1 MSKQTINV
9 GTTANDGTGS
19 TIRAGGQIINANFTE
34 LYAALGDG
42 TDLQFSVSGVSNGQG
57 LIYNSSNSQFE
68 PGAILTPTGTDT
80 IENKTIDSASN
91 TLTLDLGEGTLTGT
105 TAEFNTALQDG
116 SFATLAGSE
125 SITNKTFDTSNTFP
139 TISIRDES
147 STSVSV
153 GLGGNF
159 SILGTGGVNTSL
171 NGSEMSISI
180 SSLDATS
187 IADGSV
193 SNTEFQYLNGVSS
206 NIQTQINA
214 ITGGLTSIA
223 ASIALG

>member
-42 TDLQFSVSGVSNGQG
+42 ADLQFSVSGVSNGQG

-68 PGAILTPTGTDT
+68 PGAILTATGTDT
-80 IENKTIDSASN
+80 LENKTF
-91 TLTLDLGEGTLTGT
+91 DLGDNTLTGT

-206 NIQTQINA
+206 NIQTQIDA
-214 ITGGLTSIA
+214 ISGGLTSIA

>member
-68 PGAILTPTGTDT
+68 PGAILTATGTDT
-80 IENKTIDSASN
+80 LENKTF
-91 TLTLDLGEGTLTGT
+91 DLGDNTLTGT

-206 NIQTQINA
+206 NIQTQIDA
-214 ITGGLTSIA
+214 ISGGLTSIA

>member
-42 TDLQFSVSGVSNGQG
+42 ADLQFSVSGVSNGQG

-68 PGAILTPTGTDT
+68 PGAILTATGTDT
-80 IENKTIDSASN
+80 LENKTF
-91 TLTLDLGEGTLTGT
+91 DLGDNTLTGT

-153 GLGGNF
+153 GLGGKFLYFRNRW
-159 SILGTGGVNTSL
+159 SKYI
-171 NGSEMSISI
+171 IKW
-180 SSLDATS
+180 
-187 IADGSV
+187 
-193 SNTEFQYLNGVSS
+193 
-206 NIQTQINA
+206 
-214 ITGGLTSIA
+214 
-223 ASIALG
+223 

>member
-9 GTTANDGTGS
+9 GTTANDGSGS

-68 PGAILTPTGTDT
+68 PGAILTATGTDT
-80 IENKTIDSASN
+80 LENKTF
-91 TLTLDLGEGTLTGT
+91 DLGDNTLTGT

-206 NIQTQINA
+206 NIQTQIDA
-214 ITGGLTSIA
+214 ISGGLTSIA

>member
-42 TDLQFSVSGVSNGQG
+42 ADLQFSVSGVSNGQG

-68 PGAILTPTGTDT
+68 PGAILTATGTDT
-80 IENKTIDSASN
+80 LENKTF
-91 TLTLDLGEGTLTGT
+91 DLGDNTLTGT

-206 NIQTQINA
+206 NIQTQIDA
-214 ITGGLTSIA
+214 IPGGLTSIA

>member
-68 PGAILTPTGTDT
+68 PGSILTATGTDT
-80 IENKTIDSASN
+80 LENK
-91 TLTLDLGEGTLTGT
+91 TLDLGDNILTGT
-105 TAEFNTALQDG
+105 TSEFNTALQDG

-147 STSVSV
+147 STSISV

-193 SNTEFQYLNGVSS
+193 SNTEFQHLDGVSS
-206 NIQTQINA
+206 NIQTQIDA
-214 ITGGLTSIA
+214 ISGGLTSIA
-223 ASIALG
+223 AAMALG

>member
-68 PGAILTPTGTDT
+68 PGAILTATGTDT
-80 IENKTIDSASN
+80 LENKTF
-91 TLTLDLGEGTLTGT
+91 DLGDNTLTGT

-193 SNTEFQYLNGVSS
+193 SNTEFQHLNGVSS
-206 NIQTQINA
+206 NIQTQIDG

>member
-68 PGAILTPTGTDT
+68 PGAILTATGTDT
-80 IENKTIDSASN
+80 LENKTF
-91 TLTLDLGEGTLTGT
+91 DLGDNTLTGT

-206 NIQTQINA
+206 NIQTQIDG